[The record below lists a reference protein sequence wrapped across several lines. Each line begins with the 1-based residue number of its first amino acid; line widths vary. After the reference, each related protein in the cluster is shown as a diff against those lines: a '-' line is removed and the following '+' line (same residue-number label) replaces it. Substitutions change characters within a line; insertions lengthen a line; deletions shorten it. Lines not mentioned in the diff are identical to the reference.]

1 MIKNNDTIGIKESLT
16 QIVSLL
22 GEIKDILKEQQQQKE
37 SKLPRQI

>member
-1 MIKNNDTIGIKESLT
+1 MHDDDTIEIKESLT

-22 GEIKDILKEQQQQKE
+22 EDIKRLLKEQKQQKE

>member
-1 MIKNNDTIGIKESLT
+1 MKNNDTIDIKESLT

-22 GEIKDILKEQQQQKE
+22 GEIKDILKAQQQEKE

>member
-1 MIKNNDTIGIKESLT
+1 MKDNDIIEVQLT

-22 GEIKDILKEQQQQKE
+22 EEIKNILKEQKTQKE

>member
-1 MIKNNDTIGIKESLT
+1 MHEDDIIEIQSQLT

-22 GEIKDILKEQQQQKE
+22 TEIKFLLKDEKTQRE

>member
-1 MIKNNDTIGIKESLT
+1 MKDNDIISIKESLT

-22 GEIKDILKEQQQQKE
+22 EDIKATLKVQRQEKE